1 MCISLF
7 VKKRMSL
14 HIELGFNGFTQL
26 IAFVYHVI
34 LLYYICEACAFIL
47 SFIRNLWIRYNITMD
62 IIVVSL
68 IGAYLYFI
76 MHLYLGYVS
85 TIMLILAS
93 LLYFSGNYIPY
104 ILSGNFIIIFL
115 ICFFF
120 FEHTEQILIRFY
132 IFLYSIIRYIY
143 ILGIVL
149 VAFLSKI
156 FF

>member
-1 MCISLF
+1 M
-7 VKKRMSL
+7 
-14 HIELGFNGFTQL
+14 G
-26 IAFVYHVI
+26 
-34 LLYYICEACAFIL
+34 
-47 SFIRNLWIRYNITMD
+47 ITMD

-93 LLYFSGNYIPY
+93 LLHFSGNYIPY
-104 ILSGNFIIIFL
+104 ILSGNFITIFL

-132 IFLYSIIRYIY
+132 ILLYSIIRYIY